1 MENSW
6 LIIPQL
12 FQEPLQL
19 VNEGEYLAEMLVN
32 ASGKNIE
39 FQADNAKGSI
49 VLVID
54 ATISN
59 EEGYVLDVKYD
70 NIRITGKN
78 GKGIFYG
85 IQTLR
90 QLLPAAVEK
99 GAVAELTIPAVTI
112 EDSPEFGYRG
122 MHLDVARHFFPVS
135 FVKKYIDILAM
146 HKMNTFHWHL
156 TEDQGWRLR

>member
-1 MENSW
+1 MVDNST
-6 LIIPQL
+6 IISGASS
-12 FQEPLQL
+12 L
-19 VNEGEYLAEMLVN
+19 VKEGEYLAEMLSN

-135 FVKKYIDILAM
+135 FVKKYIVFWQCI
-146 HKMNTFHWHL
+146 K
-156 TEDQGWRLR
+156 